1 MFYSLSRN
9 NTEEIIAIFG
19 EENQFCLVYFDLN
32 NIGIFFL
39 K

>member
-19 EENQFCLVYFDLN
+19 EENQLVYFDLN